1 MFDKNSK
8 IVLSKHIVK
17 VRWAAKESST
27 ARTAKSVAGK
37 AGAAVKATE
46 ENSSMVRVGRWMSRA
61 EYDKMVKTGRVQMSP
76 NGNRSYV
83 AYPADINAFGKQA
96 KPGSIYVEYDV
107 DVSVLRNGGNELW
120 AQIPGPDSLLD
131 RYDRYR
137 GLQGISEMP
146 LAKNIEIKGSK

>member
-1 MFDKNSK
+1 
-8 IVLSKHIVK
+8 
-17 VRWAAKESST
+17 
-27 ARTAKSVAGK
+27 
-37 AGAAVKATE
+37 
-46 ENSSMVRVGRWMSRA
+46 
-61 EYDKMVKTGRVQMSP
+61 MSP

-83 AYPADINAFGKQA
+83 AYPADINAFGKRA

-146 LAKNIEIKGSK
+146 LVKNIEIKGSK